1 MRLIREFVRRYPGQ
15 SVVLVVALL
24 LAGVADGI
32 GLSALLPLLNITLE
46 SSAGVEQ
53 DSALSRFI
61 FDALDTVG
69 LDPSIG
75 VLLFVIVMVVCV
87 KGLLI
92 FFAKQR
98 SGYIAAEVST
108 GLRTELLKAVTRS
121 RWHYFVNQSTG
132 KLANS
137 MATEAWRASN
147 AYVFAVRLLALFV
160 EAAVYTTVA
169 LLVSWRATLISF
181 VASFVIVAASHYF
194 VRMAERGGKGQTR
207 WYRSLLG
214 TLTDIL
220 QSVKTF
226 KAMGREGSA
235 EEVLSVENN
244 QLRESLRREVLGDA
258 ALEAAQEPMYT
269 IVLATGIYLA
279 LMQFEVDLP
288 TILFMALVLANLLKQ
303 AGKVQKQYQRMVI
316 SESAYWAIQ
325 DTIADARSQA
335 ETHTGD
341 HPPHLER
348 SIELKDVSFAY
359 GDNVVLDRVSV
370 DIPAGQ
376 LTCLVGESG
385 AGKTTIA
392 DLVIGLV
399 RPTTG
404 QVLIDGRPL
413 DELDMAA
420 WRRSIGYVPQ
430 ESLLLHDTILHNVT
444 LGAEGLDEKDVEQA
458 LRSSGSWDFVSRMP
472 EGIHSV
478 VGERGAR
485 LSGGQRQRIM
495 IARAMAHHPKLLIL
509 DEATSALDPD
519 TEQAI
524 CETLTTLKRDI
535 TILAVSHQS
544 ALAEIADRVYRLS
557 KGAVTA
563 TESRPAPTLNPAS

>member
-1 MRLIREFVRRYPGQ
+1 MRLIREFVKRYPGQ
-15 SVVLVVALL
+15 SVVLVAALL

-46 SSAGVEQ
+46 SSAGGES

-61 FDALDTVG
+61 FDALDTIGVS
-69 LDPSIG
+69 PSIG
-75 VLLFVIVMVVCV
+75 VLLSVIVLVVFF
-87 KGLLI
+87 KALLV

-108 GLRTELLKAVTRS
+108 GLRTDLLKAITNS
-121 RWHYFVNQSTG
+121 RWQYFVNQSTG

-160 EAAVYTTVA
+160 EAGVYTTVA

-244 QLRESLRREVLGDA
+244 QLRDALRREVLGDA

-269 IVLATGIYLA
+269 IVLAGGIYLA
-279 LMQFEVDLP
+279 LMQFQVDLP

-316 SESAYWAIQ
+316 SESAYWAIHE
-325 DTIADARSQA
+325 TIADARRQA
-335 ETHTGD
+335 ETHTGESD
-341 HPPHLER
+341 PHLDR
-348 SIELKDVSFAY
+348 AIELRDVSFVY
-359 GDNVVLDRVSV
+359 GDNVVLDDVSIE
-370 DIPAGQ
+370 IPARE

-392 DLVIGLV
+392 DLVIGLIK
-399 RPTTG
+399 PTRG
-404 QVLIDGRPL
+404 RVLIDGSPL

-430 ESLLLHDTILHNVT
+430 ESLLLHDSVMHNVT
-444 LGAEGLDEKDVEQA
+444 LGAEGLDESDVEQA
-458 LRSSGSWDFVSRMP
+458 LKASGAWDFVTRMP
-472 EGIHSV
+472 EGIHSI

-509 DEATSALDPD
+509 DEATSALDPA

-524 CETLTTLKRDI
+524 CETLTTLKRNI

-544 ALAEIADRVYRLS
+544 ALAKIADRVYRLS
-557 KGAVTA
+557 KGAVTE
-563 TESRPAPTLNPAS
+563 TETRTARAQNPEA

>member
-15 SVVLVVALL
+15 SVVLVAALL

-46 SSAGVEQ
+46 SSAGGES

-61 FDALDTVG
+61 FDALDTIGVS
-69 LDPSIG
+69 PSIG
-75 VLLFVIVMVVCV
+75 VLLSVIVLVVFF
-87 KGLLI
+87 KALLV

-108 GLRTELLKAVTRS
+108 GLRTDLLKAITNS
-121 RWHYFVNQSTG
+121 RWQYFVNQSTG

-244 QLRESLRREVLGDA
+244 QLKESLRREVLGDA

-269 IVLATGIYLA
+269 IVLAGGIYLA
-279 LMQFEVDLP
+279 LMQFQVDLP

-325 DTIADARSQA
+325 ETIADARRQA
-335 ETHTGD
+335 ETHTGESQPRLD
-341 HPPHLER
+341 HA
-348 SIELKDVSFAY
+348 IELRDVSFVY
-359 GDNVVLDRVSV
+359 GDHVVLDDVSV
-370 DIPAGQ
+370 EIPAGE

-392 DLVIGLV
+392 DLIIGLIK
-399 RPTTG
+399 PTRG
-404 QVLIDGRPL
+404 RVLIDGRPL

-430 ESLLLHDTILHNVT
+430 ESLLLHDSVMHNVT
-444 LGAEGLDEKDVEQA
+444 LGAEGLDESDVEQA
-458 LRSSGSWDFVSRMP
+458 LKAAGAWDFVTRMP

-485 LSGGQRQRIM
+485 LSGGQRQRVM

-509 DEATSALDPD
+509 DEATSALDPA
-519 TEQAI
+519 TEKAI
-524 CETLTTLKRDI
+524 CDTLTRLKRDI

-544 ALAEIADRVYRLS
+544 ALAAIADRVYRLS
-557 KGAVTA
+557 KGAVAETQKR
-563 TESRPAPTLNPAS
+563 TVPL

>member
-1 MRLIREFVRRYPGQ
+1 MKLIREFVKRYPGQ
-15 SVVLVVALL
+15 SVILVAALL

-46 SSAGVEQ
+46 SSEGGEA

-61 FDALDTVG
+61 FDALDKLG
-69 LDPSIG
+69 LSPTIG
-75 VLLFVIVMVVCV
+75 VLLFVIVSVVCL
-87 KGLLI
+87 KGMLV

-108 GLRTELLKAVTRS
+108 GLRTELLKAITSS
-121 RWHYFVNQSTG
+121 RWQYFVNQSTG
-132 KLANS
+132 QLANS

-147 AYVFAVRLLALFV
+147 AYVYAVRLLALFV
-160 EAAVYTTVA
+160 EAAVYTSVA
-169 LLVSWRATLISF
+169 VLVSWRATLISF
-181 VASFVIVAASHYF
+181 GASFVIVAASHYF

-220 QSVKTF
+220 QSVKSF

-244 QLRESLRREVLGDA
+244 QLREALRREVFGDA

-279 LMQFEVDLP
+279 LMQFSVDLP

-325 DTIADARSQA
+325 DTIADARRQA
-335 ETHTGD
+335 ETHTGAAQ
-341 HPPHLER
+341 PQLER
-348 SIELKDVSFAY
+348 AIELEDVSFVY
-359 GDNVVLDRVSV
+359 GENRVLDRVSIE
-370 DIPAGQ
+370 IPARQ
-376 LTCLVGESG
+376 LTCLLGESG

-399 RPTTG
+399 QPSEGR
-404 QVLIDGRPL
+404 VLIDGQPL
-413 DELDMAA
+413 DMLDLAS

-430 ESLLLHDTILHNVT
+430 ESLLLHDTVMHNVT
-444 LGAEGLDEKDVEQA
+444 LGASGLDESDVEQA
-458 LRSSGSWDFVSRMP
+458 LRSAGAWDFVSRMP
-472 EGIHSV
+472 EGIRSV

-495 IARAMAHHPKLLIL
+495 IARALAHHPKLLIL
-509 DEATSALDPD
+509 DEATSALDPE

-524 CETLTTLKRDI
+524 CAILSSLKNQI

-544 ALAEIADRVYRLS
+544 ALAEIADRVYRLA
-557 KGAVTA
+557 KGAVSETQSRTA
-563 TESRPAPTLNPAS
+563 VPEIPGR

>member
-1 MRLIREFVRRYPGQ
+1 MRLIREFVKRYPGQ
-15 SVVLVVALL
+15 SVVLVAALL

-46 SSAGVEQ
+46 SSAGGES

-61 FDALDTVG
+61 FDALDTIGVS
-69 LDPSIG
+69 PSIG
-75 VLLFVIVMVVCV
+75 VLLSVIVLVVFF
-87 KGLLI
+87 KALLV

-108 GLRTELLKAVTRS
+108 GLRTDLLKAITNS
-121 RWHYFVNQSTG
+121 RWQYFVNQSTG

-160 EAAVYTTVA
+160 EAGVYTTVA

-244 QLRESLRREVLGDA
+244 QLRDALRREVLGDA

-269 IVLATGIYLA
+269 IVLAGGIYLA
-279 LMQFEVDLP
+279 LMQFQVDLP

-325 DTIADARSQA
+325 ETIADARRQA
-335 ETHTGD
+335 ETHTGEARPRLD
-341 HPPHLER
+341 QA
-348 SIELKDVSFAY
+348 IELRDVSFVY
-359 GDNVVLDRVSV
+359 GDNMVLDDVSV
-370 DIPAGQ
+370 EIPARE

-392 DLVIGLV
+392 DLVIGLIK
-399 RPTTG
+399 PTRG
-404 QVLIDGRPL
+404 RVLIDGSPL

-430 ESLLLHDTILHNVT
+430 ESLLLHDSVMHNVT
-444 LGAEGLDEKDVEQA
+444 LGAEGLDESDVEQA
-458 LRSSGSWDFVSRMP
+458 LKASGAWDFVTRMP

-485 LSGGQRQRIM
+485 LSGGQRQRVM

-509 DEATSALDPD
+509 DEATSALDPA

-524 CETLTTLKRDI
+524 CETLTTLKRNI

-544 ALAEIADRVYRLS
+544 ALAKIADRVYRLS
-557 KGAVTA
+557 KGAVTE
-563 TESRPAPTLNPAS
+563 TETRTARAQNPEA

>member
-15 SVVLVVALL
+15 SVVLVAALL

-46 SSAGVEQ
+46 SSTGGES

-61 FDALDTVG
+61 FDALDTIGVS
-69 LDPSIG
+69 PSIG
-75 VLLFVIVMVVCV
+75 VLLSVIVVVV
-87 KGLLI
+87 FFKALLV

-108 GLRTELLKAVTRS
+108 GLRTDLLKAITNS
-121 RWHYFVNQSTG
+121 RWQYFVNQSTG

-160 EAAVYTTVA
+160 EAGVYTTVA

-269 IVLATGIYLA
+269 IVLAGGIYLA
-279 LMQFEVDLP
+279 LMQFQVDLP

-325 DTIADARSQA
+325 ETIADARSQA
-335 ETHTGD
+335 ETHTGESQ
-341 HPPHLER
+341 PRLEEA
-348 SIELKDVSFAY
+348 IELRDVSFVY
-359 GDNVVLDRVSV
+359 GDHVVLDDVSV
-370 DIPAGQ
+370 ELPAGE

-392 DLVIGLV
+392 DLVIGLIK
-399 RPTTG
+399 PTSG
-404 QVLIDGRPL
+404 RVLIDGRPL

-430 ESLLLHDTILHNVT
+430 ESLLLHDSVMHNVT
-444 LGAEGLDEKDVEQA
+444 LGAEGLDESDVEQA
-458 LRSSGSWDFVSRMP
+458 LKAAGAWDFVTQMP

-485 LSGGQRQRIM
+485 LSGGQRQRVM

-509 DEATSALDPD
+509 DEATSALDPA
-519 TEQAI
+519 TEKAI
-524 CETLTTLKRDI
+524 CDTLTTLKRDI

-557 KGAVTA
+557 QGAVAETQ
-563 TESRPAPTLNPAS
+563 TRTVPL

>member
-15 SVVLVVALL
+15 SVVLVAALL

-46 SSAGVEQ
+46 SSAGGES

-61 FDALDTVG
+61 FDALDTIGVS
-69 LDPSIG
+69 PSIG
-75 VLLFVIVMVVCV
+75 VLLSVIVVVV
-87 KGLLI
+87 FFKALLV

-108 GLRTELLKAVTRS
+108 GLRTDLLKAITNS
-121 RWHYFVNQSTG
+121 RWQYFVNQSTG

-160 EAAVYTTVA
+160 EAGVYTTVA

-269 IVLATGIYLA
+269 IVLAGGIYLA
-279 LMQFEVDLP
+279 LMQFQVDLP

-325 DTIADARSQA
+325 ETIADARRQA
-335 ETHTGD
+335 ETHTGES
-341 HPPHLER
+341 HPRLEQA
-348 SIELKDVSFAY
+348 IELRDVSFVY
-359 GDNVVLDRVSV
+359 GDHVVLDDVSV
-370 DIPAGQ
+370 EIPAGE

-392 DLVIGLV
+392 DLVIGLIK
-399 RPTTG
+399 PTRG
-404 QVLIDGRPL
+404 RVLIDGTS
-413 DELDMAA
+413 A
-420 WRRSIGYVPQ
+420 
-430 ESLLLHDTILHNVT
+430 
-444 LGAEGLDEKDVEQA
+444 
-458 LRSSGSWDFVSRMP
+458 RSSWTWRP
-472 EGIHSV
+472 
-478 VGERGAR
+478 GAAASATCLR
-485 LSGGQRQRIM
+485 
-495 IARAMAHHPKLLIL
+495 RA
-509 DEATSALDPD
+509 
-519 TEQAI
+519 
-524 CETLTTLKRDI
+524 CCCTT
-535 TILAVSHQS
+535 A
-544 ALAEIADRVYRLS
+544 
-557 KGAVTA
+557 
-563 TESRPAPTLNPAS
+563 

>member
-1 MRLIREFVRRYPGQ
+1 MRLIREFVKRYPGQ
-15 SVVLVVALL
+15 SVVLVTALL

-46 SSAGVEQ
+46 SSAGGES

-61 FDALDTVG
+61 FDALDTIGVS
-69 LDPSIG
+69 PSIG
-75 VLLFVIVMVVCV
+75 VLLSVIVLVVFF
-87 KGLLI
+87 KALLV

-108 GLRTELLKAVTRS
+108 GLRTDLLKAITNS
-121 RWHYFVNQSTG
+121 RWQYFVNQSTG

-160 EAAVYTTVA
+160 EAGVYTTVA

-244 QLRESLRREVLGDA
+244 QLRDALRREVLGDA

-269 IVLATGIYLA
+269 IVLAGGIYLA
-279 LMQFEVDLP
+279 LMQFQVDLP

-325 DTIADARSQA
+325 ETIADARRQA
-335 ETHTGD
+335 ETHTGEARPRLD
-341 HPPHLER
+341 QA
-348 SIELKDVSFAY
+348 IELRDVSFVY
-359 GDNVVLDRVSV
+359 GDNMVLDDVSV
-370 DIPAGQ
+370 EIPARE

-392 DLVIGLV
+392 DLVIGLIK
-399 RPTTG
+399 PTRG
-404 QVLIDGRPL
+404 RVLIDGSPL

-430 ESLLLHDTILHNVT
+430 ESLLLHDSVMHNVT
-444 LGAEGLDEKDVEQA
+444 LGAEGLDESDVEQA
-458 LRSSGSWDFVSRMP
+458 LKASGAWDFVTRMP

-509 DEATSALDPD
+509 DEATSALDPA

-524 CETLTTLKRDI
+524 CDTLTTLKRNI

-544 ALAEIADRVYRLS
+544 ALAKIADRVYRLS
-557 KGAVTA
+557 KGAVTE
-563 TESRPAPTLNPAS
+563 TETRTARAQNPEA

>member
-15 SVVLVVALL
+15 SVVLVAALL

-46 SSAGVEQ
+46 SSAGGES

-61 FDALDTVG
+61 FDALDTIGVS
-69 LDPSIG
+69 PSIG
-75 VLLFVIVMVVCV
+75 VLLSVIVAVVFF
-87 KGLLI
+87 KALLV

-108 GLRTELLKAVTRS
+108 GLRTDLLKAITTS
-121 RWHYFVNQSTG
+121 RWQYFVNQSTG

-160 EAAVYTTVA
+160 EAGVYTTVA

-244 QLRESLRREVLGDA
+244 QLREALRREVLGDA

-269 IVLATGIYLA
+269 IVLASGIYLA
-279 LMQFEVDLP
+279 LMQFQVDLP

-325 DTIADARSQA
+325 ETIADARRQA
-335 ETHTGD
+335 ETHTGES
-341 HPPHLER
+341 HPRLEQA
-348 SIELKDVSFAY
+348 IELKDVSFVY
-359 GDNVVLDRVSV
+359 GDHVVLDDVSV
-370 DIPAGQ
+370 EIPARE

-392 DLVIGLV
+392 DLVIGLIK
-399 RPTTG
+399 PTRG
-404 QVLIDGRPL
+404 RVLIDGTPL

-430 ESLLLHDTILHNVT
+430 ESLLLHDSVMHNVT
-444 LGAEGLDEKDVEQA
+444 LGAEGLDESDVEQA
-458 LRSSGSWDFVSRMP
+458 LKASGAWDFVTRMP

-485 LSGGQRQRIM
+485 LSGGQRQRVM

-509 DEATSALDPD
+509 DEATSALDPA

-524 CETLTTLKRDI
+524 CDTLTTLKRNI

-544 ALAEIADRVYRLS
+544 ALAKIADRVYRLS
-557 KGAVTA
+557 KGAVTE
-563 TESRPAPTLNPAS
+563 TETRTARAQNPEA